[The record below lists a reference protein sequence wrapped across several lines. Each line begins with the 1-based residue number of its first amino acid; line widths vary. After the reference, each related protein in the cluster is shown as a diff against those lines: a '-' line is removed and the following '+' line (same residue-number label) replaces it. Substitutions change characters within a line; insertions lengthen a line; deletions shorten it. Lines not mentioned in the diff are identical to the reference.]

1 MKKEEGLITQNE
13 YFEFILNVENS
24 RVSTVELVGYLS
36 NIDKLFQ
43 SINQTL
49 NSKFA
54 IGYDAISIDV
64 IAFEEGSFKIP
75 LFINKVLHNQ
85 IFISAAGTL
94 LGGLALNLFSN
105 NSNPQTITTG
115 NETIVVEDKDLLSN
129 RNTSEAL
136 GNIAK
141 MTINNDMIRDISITY
156 EKDNG
161 ERERVSISKE
171 VLTSIDQ
178 NEIQTSDSIESIQ
191 TNVTLEIVSPV
202 FMNRPSSWRVL
213 FNGSIINAKMTDLD
227 FLETMDA
234 QRIAFAKGDVIIA
247 DLECIATASDKG
259 IRLKHFIRKVH
270 SYPKYT
276 KITRQSE
283 INQKNLFE

>member
-1 MKKEEGLITQNE
+1 
-13 YFEFILNVENS
+13 
-24 RVSTVELVGYLS
+24 
-36 NIDKLFQ
+36 
-43 SINQTL
+43 
-49 NSKFA
+49 
-54 IGYDAISIDV
+54 
-64 IAFEEGSFKIP
+64 
-75 LFINKVLHNQ
+75 
-85 IFISAAGTL
+85 
-94 LGGLALNLFSN
+94 
-105 NSNPQTITTG
+105 
-115 NETIVVEDKDLLSN
+115 
-129 RNTSEAL
+129 
-136 GNIAK
+136 
-141 MTINNDMIRDISITY
+141 MIRDISITY

-247 DLECIATASDKG
+247 DLECITTASDKG

>member
-136 GNIAK
+136 GNIAR

-247 DLECIATASDKG
+247 DLECITTASDKG